1 MIPKILQQLSEARVP
16 LRSLCRDIAY
26 STLMRWKG
34 RAQRGEALIQKAG
47 PKKTEPID
55 PQALRPLVEGLAHGR
70 CRTHGTTALVAQLR
84 TQVSRR
90 QVVQVARELR
100 RDRLEDMKRIQWLVP
115 NLCWAMDATE
125 YGPQKTVI
133 IPLRDLASQYRLPAL
148 LSDRQDGMQVAG
160 HLRQLFEQQEPP
172 LFFKRDNGSIF
183 NCQAV
188 DALLLRFGVIPLNSP
203 PYYPRYNGAMEK
215 SIRDLKDHLERRLV
229 RYSLVPPE
237 LEAQIELTNHELNH
251 RAIRRLK
258 GQTACEIYHDTK
270 RRWRLGLRG
279 RREIFRLLL
288 QEFWQR
294 IGSTP
299 EVNQRTARALWRATV
314 EAWLRRQGL
323 IIVRDNR
330 NQNVSTNFPKNWSHN

>member
-1 MIPKILQQLSEARVP
+1 MIPQILRQVSEASVP
-16 LRSLCRDIAY
+16 LRSLCADIPY
-26 STLMRWKG
+26 STLMRWRSRER
-34 RAQRGEALIQKAG
+34 RAEALIHKPG
-47 PKKTEPID
+47 PKKSD
-55 PQALRPLVEGLAHGR
+55 PMDPAALRPLVEVLDHGR
-70 CRTHGTTALVAQLR
+70 RRTRGTTALALELGA
-84 TQVSRR
+84 QVSRR
-90 QVVQVARELR
+90 QLADAVREVR
-100 RDRLEDMKRIQWLVP
+100 RDRLEEMKRIQWLVP
-115 NLCWAMDATE
+115 NVCWAVDATE

-160 HLRQLFEQQEPP
+160 HLHHLFELQEPP
-172 LFFKRDNGSIF
+172 LLFKRDNGSIF

-215 SIRDLKDHLERRLV
+215 SIRDLKDHLDRRLV
-229 RYSLVPPE
+229 RYALVPPE
-237 LEAQIELTNHELNH
+237 LEAQVQLTNHDLNH

-258 GQTACEIYHDTK
+258 GQTACEIYHDEK

-279 RREIFRLLL
+279 RRKIFRLLL
-288 QEFWQR
+288 AEYWQR
-294 IGSTP
+294 IGTTP
-299 EVNQRTARALWRATV
+299 EVNQREADALWRATL

-330 NQNVSTNFPKNWSHN
+330 NQKVSTNSPTNWSHN